1 MKKILYIDCFSGISG
16 DMVIGALIDLGL
28 ELNYLKSELEK
39 MDLDEYSISYED
51 VKINSISAKK
61 FKVKIT
67 KPPAYRDYKDIKRII
82 SSSSLQSDVKKT
94 ALKIFQVI
102 AEAEA
107 KIHGVDIEKV
117 HFHEVGAVD
126 SIIDIV
132 STAVGIKSLGIDVIY
147 SSKIPLGRGFV
158 STLHGRLPVPAP
170 ATLEI
175 LKELPVYS
183 GNFGFEVSTPTGAAI
198 LKILVKEFGDM
209 PFMSIKKIG
218 YGAGSKK
225 NEEIPDVLRIIK
237 GSVEERSGA
246 GKDSISA
253 GEELILLSTN
263 IDDSTPEILGYLLE
277 KLHEK
282 KVLDAWIETIYMKK
296 NRPAFKLC
304 VLCDKKLEPEVIDM
318 IFSESATLGIRR
330 EAVKRYTALRK
341 IKKVR
346 LPYGEVQVKIGIYH
360 GKEVT
365 ISPEFESC
373 KKLAEKL
380 NKPLKE
386 VYQDAI
392 FLLSSK

>member
-16 DMVIGALIDLGL
+16 DMVVGALIDLGL

-39 MDLDEYSISYED
+39 MDLDEYSISCED

-94 ALKIFQVI
+94 TLKIFQVI

-147 SSKIPLGRGFV
+147 SSKIPLGKGFV

-175 LKELPVYS
+175 LKGLPVYS
-183 GNFGFEVSTPTGAAI
+183 GDFGFEVTTPTGAAI

-209 PFMSIKKIG
+209 PHVSIKKIG

-225 NEEIPDVLRIIK
+225 NNKIPDVLRFIK
-237 GSVEERSGA
+237 GNVEERSGA
-246 GKDSISA
+246 GKESIS
-253 GEELILLSTN
+253 GEKDLILLSTN

-282 KVLDAWIETIYMKK
+282 KVLDVWIEPIYMKK

-318 IFSESATLGIRR
+318 IFSETTTLGIRR

-346 LPYGEVQVKIGIYH
+346 LPYGEVQIKVGIYH

>member
-16 DMVIGALIDLGL
+16 DMVVGALIDLGL

-39 MDLDEYSISYED
+39 MDLDEYSISCED

-147 SSKIPLGRGFV
+147 SSKIPLGKGFV

-175 LKELPVYS
+175 LKGLPVYS
-183 GNFGFEVSTPTGAAI
+183 GDFGFEVTTPTGAAI

-209 PFMSIKKIG
+209 PHVSIKKIG

-225 NEEIPDVLRIIK
+225 NNKIPDVLRFIK
-237 GSVEERSGA
+237 GNVEERSGA
-246 GKDSISA
+246 GKESIS
-253 GEELILLSTN
+253 GEKDLILLSTN

-282 KVLDAWIETIYMKK
+282 KVLDVWIEPIYMKK

-318 IFSESATLGIRR
+318 IFSETTTLGIRR

-346 LPYGEVQVKIGIYH
+346 LPYGEIQIKVGIYH